1 VSGTRPGAR
10 LAAALEAGAVALPE
24 AGRVAVIRPPQGLEL
39 PLAPERAV
47 VVHGFRPDV
56 THWEARGFSVRQS
69 MPEAAAGA
77 IVCLPRSRAQARALV
92 ADALALGGPVIVD
105 GQKTDGVDALLR
117 ELRGR
122 VEVAAPFAKAHGKCA
137 RIAGPPEALADWRLP
152 PLARTVSGWIT
163 APGLFSADGPDP
175 GSAALAAALP
185 ATMSGRVA
193 DLGAGW
199 GYLAAHVLR
208 APGVTACD
216 LVEAEHAALE
226 AARANVDDDPRAR
239 FHWADAALWTPEGGA
254 VDHVVTNPPFHAGR
268 AADPALGTAF
278 IAAAARVLRPGGTLW
293 LVANRHLPYEA
304 ALGAAFR
311 DLDVL
316 QETGGYKLV
325 RGTKATGRAAARTS
339 RHRR

>member
-1 VSGTRPGAR
+1 MSGTHPGAR
-10 LAAALEAGAVALPE
+10 LTAALEAGALALPE
-24 AGRVAVIRPPQGLEL
+24 AGRFAVLRPPQGLAL

-47 VVHGFRPDV
+47 IVHGVRPDV
-56 THWEARGFSVRQS
+56 THWEARGFVVQQA
-69 MPEAAAGA
+69 MPKAAAGA
-77 IVCLPRSRAQARALV
+77 IVCLPRSRDHARALV

-117 ELRGR
+117 ALRGR
-122 VEVAAPFAKAHGKCA
+122 VAISAPFAKAHGKCA
-137 RIAGPPEALADWRLP
+137 QIAGPAEALADWRLP
-152 PLARTVSGWIT
+152 ALTRTGSGWVT

-175 GSAALAAALP
+175 GSIALAAALP
-185 ATMSGRVA
+185 ASLSGRVA

-208 APGVTACD
+208 APGVTACH
-216 LVEAEHAALE
+216 LVEAEHTALE
-226 AARANVDDDPRAR
+226 AARANIDDPRAR
-239 FHWADAALWTPEGGA
+239 FHWADATLWAPDGGA

-278 IAAAARVLRPGGTLW
+278 IAAAARVLRPGGRLW

-316 QETGGYKLV
+316 QEAGGYKLV
-325 RGTKATGRAAARTS
+325 CGTRATGRAAARAS

>member
-1 VSGTRPGAR
+1 MSGTQPGAR
-10 LAAALEAGAVALPE
+10 LSLALEAGAVALPE
-24 AGRVAVIRPPQGLEL
+24 AGPIAVIRPPQGLAL
-39 PLAPERAV
+39 PLAPERAAV
-47 VVHGFRPDV
+47 IHGFRPDV
-56 THWEARGFSVRQS
+56 THWEARGFAVRQE

-77 IVCLPRSRAQARALV
+77 IVCLPRSRDHARALV
-92 ADALALGGPVIVD
+92 AGALALGGPVILD

-122 VEVAAPFAKAHGKCA
+122 VEVSAPFAKAHGKCA
-137 RIAGPPEALADWRLP
+137 QIAGPAEALADWRLP
-152 PLARTVSGWIT
+152 PLLRTDSGWTT

-175 GSAALAAALP
+175 GSVALAAALP
-185 ATMSGRVA
+185 ATLSGRVA

-208 APGVTACD
+208 AKGVTACD
-216 LVEAEHAALE
+216 LVEAEHVALE
-226 AARANVDDDPRAR
+226 AARANIDDRRAR
-239 FHWADAALWTPEGGA
+239 FHWADATTWQPHGT

-268 AADPALGTAF
+268 AADPALGRAF

-316 QETGGYKLV
+316 EEAGGYKLV
-325 RGTKATGRAAARTS
+325 RGTRATGRAAARAS